1 MAAPITGVDSTA
13 VVETAAAAII
23 DRRASMVFLP
33 RFYFTLVVAI
43 LLALASSWVP
53 NGMGMSLTLTLLL
66 TCAVLADV
74 VLIPREALRATRR
87 LPAILK
93 QSQLFAVEL
102 TLLNQSDR
110 PGIFHLVDSPPVD
123 FAGSEHRFSIRLVPR
138 TETTRVYHLKSYQ
151 RGNFSFG
158 ALFYRITG
166 PLGLIQHQGKI
177 ELPQA
182 VQVLPDLTGEGSR
195 DLQLALAGA
204 FQAGRRRSPRRG
216 EGSEFESLREYLRDD
231 DFRSIDWKASAK
243 RGKLISR
250 QYETERDQRLM
261 ILLDTGRLMS
271 PKIGSYRKLDYAIN
285 ASVHLAQVA
294 LRKGDLVG
302 YAIFNDE
309 LLAFAEPR
317 KGRAQMA
324 RFARNLTPLQATRL
338 ESDYAAVFHHVLR
351 RCSRRTLIV
360 CFTDLADAR
369 SAGTLL
375 QAAQPLLPRH
385 LPVIVTVSNSEILA
399 VTKKIPATEFE
410 VYRHVAA
417 AEIWSDYQR
426 TLRAL
431 RSRGVAAVS
440 VPAQEL
446 STAAINEY
454 LRIKET
460 ARL

>member
-1 MAAPITGVDSTA
+1 
-13 VVETAAAAII
+13 
-23 DRRASMVFLP
+23 MVFLP
-33 RFYFTLVVAI
+33 RFYFTLVAAM
-43 LLALASSWVP
+43 LLALASAWAP
-53 NGMGMSLTLTLLL
+53 HGMDMSLLLTLLL

-74 VLIPREALRATRR
+74 VLIPREALRVKRHV
-87 LPAILK
+87 PPILR
-93 QSQLFAVEL
+93 QSQLFPVEL
-102 TLLNQSDR
+102 TLLNQGDR
-110 PGIFHLVDSPPVD
+110 PGRFQIVDSPPID
-123 FAGSEHRFSIRLVPR
+123 FASAEHSFSIELKARK
-138 TETTRVYHLKSYQ
+138 ETVHTYHLKSYR
-151 RGNFSFG
+151 RGSFAFG
-158 ALFYRITG
+158 AVYYRITG

-177 ELPQA
+177 DLPQP
-182 VQVLPDLTGEGSR
+182 VQVLPDMSGEGSR

-204 FQAGRRRSPRRG
+204 AQAGRRKSARRG
-216 EGSEFESLREYLRDD
+216 EGSEFESLREHQRDD
-231 DFRSIDWKASAK
+231 DFRHIDWKASAK

-285 ASVHLAQVA
+285 ACVHLAQVA
-294 LRKGDLVG
+294 LHKGDLVG

-309 LLAFAEPR
+309 LLAFAEPQ
-317 KGRAQMA
+317 KGQAQMSH
-324 RFARNLTPLQATRL
+324 FVRNLTTLQATRL
-338 ESDYAAVFHHVLR
+338 ESDYAALFHHVMR
-351 RCSRRTLIV
+351 RCSRRTLVV
-360 CFTDLADAR
+360 CFTDLGDAH
-369 SAGTLL
+369 SANSLL
-375 QAAQPLLPRH
+375 QAALPLMPRH

-399 VTKKIPATEFE
+399 VTKKAPTNEFE

-417 AEIWSDYQR
+417 SEMWNDYQR

-431 RSRGVAAVS
+431 RSRGVATVS

>member
-1 MAAPITGVDSTA
+1 
-13 VVETAAAAII
+13 
-23 DRRASMVFLP
+23 MVFLP
-33 RFYFTLVVAI
+33 RFYFILVTAI
-43 LLALASSWVP
+43 LLALASAWAP
-53 NGMGMSLTLTLLL
+53 GGMEMSLLLTLLL

-74 VLIPREALRATRR
+74 VLIPRETLSVRRNVQPILR
-87 LPAILK
+87 
-93 QSQLFAVEL
+93 QSQPFTVEL
-102 TLLNQSDR
+102 VLLNQSDR
-110 PGIFHLVDSPPVD
+110 AGLFHIVDSPPID
-123 FAGSEHRFSIRLVPR
+123 FAGTGHAFSISLKPRL
-138 TETTRVYHLKSYQ
+138 ETKHGYLVRSYR
-151 RGNFSFG
+151 RGNFTFG
-158 ALFYRITG
+158 AVYYRITG
-166 PLGLIQHQGKI
+166 PLGLVQHQGKA

-182 VQVLPDLTGEGSR
+182 VQVLPDLSGEGSR

-204 FQAGRRRSPRRG
+204 AQAGQRKSARRG
-216 EGSEFESLREYLRDD
+216 EGSEFESLREHQRDD
-231 DFRSIDWKASAK
+231 DFRHIDWKASAK

-285 ASVHLAQVA
+285 ACVHLAQVA
-294 LRKGDLVG
+294 LHKGDFVG

-317 KGRAQMA
+317 KGQAQMSH
-324 RFARNLTPLQATRL
+324 FVRNLTALQATRH
-338 ESDYAAVFHHVLR
+338 ESDYAALFHKVMR

-360 CFTDLADAR
+360 CFTDLADAH
-369 SAGTLL
+369 SASTLL
-375 QAAQPLLPRH
+375 QAALPLMPRH

-399 VTKKIPATEFE
+399 VTRKPPTTEFE

-417 AEIWSDYQR
+417 TEIWGDYQR

-431 RSRGVAAVS
+431 RSRGVATVS

>member
-1 MAAPITGVDSTA
+1 
-13 VVETAAAAII
+13 
-23 DRRASMVFLP
+23 MVFLP
-33 RFYFTLVVAI
+33 RFYFALVVAI
-43 LLALASSWVP
+43 LLALASTWFP
-53 NGMGMSLTLTLLL
+53 HGMEMSLLLTLFL

-74 VLIPREALRATRR
+74 VLIPRETLRATRHV
-87 LPAILK
+87 PPILK

-110 PGIFHLVDSPPVD
+110 TGVFQIVDSPPVE
-123 FAGSEHRFSIRLVPR
+123 FTGPEGLFKIRLAPR
-138 TETTRVYHLKSYQ
+138 KETVHTYSLKSYR
-151 RGNFSFG
+151 RGSFSFG
-158 ALFYRITG
+158 AIYYRITG
-166 PLGLIQHQGKI
+166 PLGLIQHQGKVD
-177 ELPQA
+177 LPQS

-204 FQAGRRRSPRRG
+204 FQAGRRRSARRG
-216 EGSEFESLREYLRDD
+216 EGSEFESLREHLRDD
-231 DFRSIDWKASAK
+231 DFRHIDWKASAK

-294 LRKGDLVG
+294 LHKGDLVG

-309 LLAFAEPR
+309 LLAFAEPQ
-317 KGRAQMA
+317 KGQAQMSHLV
-324 RFARNLTPLQATRL
+324 RNLTPLQATRL

-360 CFTDLADAR
+360 CFTDLADAH
-369 SAGTLL
+369 SANTLL
-375 QAAQPLLPRH
+375 QAALPLMPRH

-399 VTKKIPATEFE
+399 LTKKAPASEFDI
-410 VYRHVAA
+410 YRHVAA
-417 AEIWSDYQR
+417 SEIWNDYQR
-426 TLRAL
+426 TLRGL
-431 RSRGVAAVS
+431 RSRGVATVS
-440 VPAQEL
+440 VPAHEL

>member
-1 MAAPITGVDSTA
+1 
-13 VVETAAAAII
+13 
-23 DRRASMVFLP
+23 MVFLP

-43 LLALASSWVP
+43 LLALASVWVP
-53 NGMGMSLTLTLLL
+53 GGMGMSLALTLLL
-66 TCAVLADV
+66 MCAVLADV
-74 VLIPREALRATRR
+74 VLIPREALRVKRR
-87 LPAILK
+87 VPLILK
-93 QSQLFAVEL
+93 QSQLVTVEL

-110 PGIFHLVDSPPVD
+110 PGLFQIADSPPAD
-123 FAGSEHRFSIRLVPR
+123 FTGTEHRFSIRLAPR
-138 TETTRVYHLKSYQ
+138 KETLHAYTLKSYR

-158 ALFYRITG
+158 AVYYRITG
-166 PLGLIQHQGKI
+166 PLGFIQHQGRVD
-177 ELPQA
+177 LPQA
-182 VQVLPDLTGEGSR
+182 VQVLPDMTGEGSR

-204 FQAGRRRSPRRG
+204 FQAGRRRTARRG
-216 EGSEFESLREYLRDD
+216 EGSEFESLREHQRDD
-231 DFRSIDWKASAK
+231 DFRHIDWKASAK

-271 PKIGSYRKLDYAIN
+271 PRIGAYRKLDYAIN

-294 LRKGDLVG
+294 LHKGDLVG

-309 LLAFAEPR
+309 LLAFAEPQ
-317 KGRAQMA
+317 KGQAHLSQFVRS
-324 RFARNLTPLQATRL
+324 LTALQATRL
-338 ESDYAAVFHHVLR
+338 ESDYAAVFHHVMR

-360 CFTDLADAR
+360 CFTDLADTH

-375 QAAQPLLPRH
+375 EAAQPLMPRH
-385 LPVIVTVSNSEILA
+385 LPVIVTVSNSEVLA
-399 VTKKIPATEFE
+399 VTKKAPANEFE

-417 AEIWSDYQR
+417 TEIWNDYQR

-431 RSRGVAAVS
+431 RSRGVATVS